1 MPESPSAPVAEIDPA
16 TPFADEI
23 RAFLHENSR
32 LGAASDAVVFFG
44 SSSLRLW
51 ESLARDFPGIRVI
64 NRGFGGSTLADAVRE
79 FERVVVPL
87 RPRALVIY
95 AGDNDL
101 DQGASPEHVLWT
113 FENLIGSVRERL
125 GGIPL
130 LYLSIK
136 PSPIRFWNNH
146 QIRRANELLRETSAR
161 RGVLFVDVYSR
172 MLNEHGTP
180 RRELFGEDG
189 LHLSAAGYALWSG
202 MLRQLLP
209 SAG

>member
-1 MPESPSAPVAEIDPA
+1 MPESPSASVAEIDPA

-23 RAFLHENSR
+23 RAFIHDNAR
-32 LGAASDAVVFFG
+32 LGAASDSIVFFG

-51 ESLARDFPGIRVI
+51 ESLGRDFQGIRVI
-64 NRGFGGSTLADAVRE
+64 NRGFGGSTLADAARE
-79 FERVVVPL
+79 FERVVAPL
-87 RPRALVIY
+87 RPRGLVVY

-101 DQGASPEHVLWT
+101 DNGGSPEQVLWS
-113 FENLIGSVRERL
+113 FESLVGSVRARL

-130 LYLSIK
+130 LFLSIK

-146 QIRRANELLRETSAR
+146 QIRRANELLRDTCSR
-161 RGVLFVDVYSR
+161 RGILFVDVYSR

-189 LHLSAAGYALWSG
+189 LHMSAAGYALWTG
-202 MLRQLLP
+202 MLRPLLP